1 MTDNLSWTMSAPRKL
16 TGHSTVIRTEMRALI
31 KSKKAKLSLRCLNR
45 GEIGHSFTQVAG
57 KVFYDSLSTFHNV
70 GKQTLLLKLKYSVAL
85 NRLYLSNYF
94 TRDLT
99 RLTC

>member
-45 GEIGHSFTQVAG
+45 GEIGHSFTQVDG
-57 KVFYDSLSTFHNV
+57 KVFYDCLSTFHNV
-70 GKQTLLLKLKYSVAL
+70 
-85 NRLYLSNYF
+85 
-94 TRDLT
+94 
-99 RLTC
+99 